1 MVIEIINGKAFKVAV
16 GVCADCCIRGTKD
29 YAGDCLAARLCHG
42 RNSAL
47 CFQELTDVDRA
58 AVRSAIEPRKERRL

>member
-47 CFQELTDVDRA
+47 CFQELTEADRA
-58 AVRSAIEPRKERRL
+58 ALRAALGLRSVD